1 MIEGTVQP
9 PGRVEVDLG
18 GGLLSLDIA
27 RAARPLDALCTFA
40 RRRNPKRA
48 FLIVS
53 RLLGRHIPVRPSAM
67 REAARELAAAFP
79 ADLPGPVLT
88 VGLAETAVC
97 LGQTVHEE
105 RARLSGGES
114 HYLHSTRQ
122 EIEAPLLCRF
132 EEPHSHASAHLVYR
146 PEALDL
152 TRIRTLLLVDDEI
165 STGTTLVNLATA
177 IGNHLPG
184 LERIAVASLTDW
196 SGGGAW
202 LAAMPRPACAASLL
216 EGRLEW
222 RPAAPV
228 EADRQGDFAK
238 AAGRLGRIERHWNSG
253 RLGVAAGDPVALPDY
268 RPPAGRRRLRIV
280 GTGEFTYPPFL
291 LAERLEREGYDVVV
305 QATGRSPIVPGGP
318 IGAVLEFADNYGT
331 GVANFLYNA
340 DAADG
345 RHTIV
350 CHETP
355 PGSVDSALLEA
366 LDAEAI
372 FFEGASCAP

>member
-1 MIEGTVQP
+1 MDEPPAPT

-18 GGLLSLDIA
+18 VGILSLDIA
-27 RAARPLDALCTFA
+27 RAARPLDALCGFA
-40 RRRNPKRA
+40 RRRNPRRA

-53 RLLGRHIPVRPSAM
+53 RLLGRHIPVRPSQM
-67 REAARELAAAFP
+67 RAAARELAEALP

-105 RARLSGGES
+105 RARLHGGES

-132 EEPHSHASAHLVYR
+132 EEPHSHASAHLIYR
-146 PEALDL
+146 PETLDL
-152 TRIRTLLLVDDEI
+152 ARVRTLLLVDDEI
-165 STGTTLVNLATA
+165 STGTTLVNLAA
-177 IGNHLPG
+177 ALANHLPA
-184 LERIAVASLTDW
+184 LERIAVAALTDW
-196 SGGGAW
+196 SGGSAW
-202 LAAMPRPACAASLL
+202 LEAMPRPACTASLI
-216 EGRLEW
+216 EGRFEW
-222 RPAAPV
+222 RPAASAEAV
-228 EADRQGDFAK
+228 READFAAV
-238 AAGRLGRIERHWNSG
+238 AARLGRIGRHWNSG

-268 RPPAGRRRLRIV
+268 RPPDGRRRLRIV

-291 LAERLEREGYDVVV
+291 LAEKLEREGYDVVV
-305 QATGRSPIVPGGP
+305 QATSRSPIVPGGA
-318 IGAVLEFADNYGT
+318 IGTVLEFADNYGT

-340 DAADG
+340 EAADG

-355 PGSVDSALLEA
+355 PGSIDPALIGA
-366 LDAEAI
+366 LDADTI
-372 FFEGASCAP
+372 FFEGPSCAP